1 MKWFRHPG
9 RIEFL
14 ALGEY
19 GEGVPPDIPLIRLL
33 NLDDSDLKPFTK
45 ALLDTQEQD
54 EDLQTSLSELTRG
67 IRAIFQ
73 FQDIL
78 DVSIDQD
85 APILINRH
93 YAYYESLVYLRES
106 VVSWLDRNVLAAL
119 TLLRPFV
126 ELSVLHLYWYL
137 RCRETSYKPYYDWLD
152 QDKDKGKPHF
162 QEVLDYV
169 SKNLPAREWIGEG
182 RLEELKKV
190 IKNAYQALCA
200 YNHTPKIE
208 ESIAGKSGG
217 PGNISLDM
225 FLYCLELTNI
235 LLHQVVYLFILA
247 YPMSLFPVEK
257 HEKWGF
263 KGGPVGLV
271 FDKTNYA
278 LLEAYVGS
286 DNVTALKQSLSSS
299 PDVKRLTEWFD
310 SLPTLTPDEIDAD
323 WERVT
328 REMPEFSEQDSVQ
341 LGVRL
346 AIMKSLA
353 RSRGW
358 ALNYIVEEP
367 EEIGIPNEIVEGLRK
382 RLRAW

>member
-1 MKWFRHPG
+1 M
-9 RIEFL
+9 
-14 ALGEY
+14 
-19 GEGVPPDIPLIRLL
+19 
-33 NLDDSDLKPFTK
+33 
-45 ALLDTQEQD
+45 
-54 EDLQTSLSELTRG
+54 
-67 IRAIFQ
+67 
-73 FQDIL
+73 
-78 DVSIDQD
+78 
-85 APILINRH
+85 
-93 YAYYESLVYLRES
+93 
-106 VVSWLDRNVLAAL
+106 SWLDRNVLAAL

-152 QDKDKGKPHF
+152 RDRDKGKPHF

-190 IKNAYQALCA
+190 IRNTYQALCA

-217 PGNISLDM
+217 PGNISLDI

-263 KGGPVGLV
+263 KGGPVGLF

-299 PDVKRLTEWFD
+299 PDVKRLKEWFD

-323 WERVT
+323 WERFT
-328 REMPEFSEQDSVQ
+328 REMPEFSEQNAVQ

-358 ALNYIVEEP
+358 ALNYIVEKP
-367 EEIGIPNEIVEGLRK
+367 EETGIPNEIVEGLRK